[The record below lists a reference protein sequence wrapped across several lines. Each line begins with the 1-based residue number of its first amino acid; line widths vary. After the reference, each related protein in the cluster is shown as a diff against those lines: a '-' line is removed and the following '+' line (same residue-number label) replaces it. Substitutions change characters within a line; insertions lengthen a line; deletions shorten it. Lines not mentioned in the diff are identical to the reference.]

1 MQWEHHVHRHREN
14 AREDRQTL
22 ELYCKPQNT
31 QGQQTLEEAKKDP
44 PLQISEEIWSFD
56 TLIQNLWP
64 PKPKDKELSLLL
76 ATQFGTLSQ
85 QPQGANR
92 WVLSVNANPI
102 LNEECQNSIMGPY
115 LQNEEDGITGKLAQ
129 PSNAGLLTPSNNLLK
144 HRDVNIISEKDSSSR
159 QLWPDFSSQRSASLN
174 PNQTCPQAV

>member
-1 MQWEHHVHRHREN
+1 
-14 AREDRQTL
+14 
-22 ELYCKPQNT
+22 
-31 QGQQTLEEAKKDP
+31 
-44 PLQISEEIWSFD
+44 
-56 TLIQNLWP
+56 
-64 PKPKDKELSLLL
+64 
-76 ATQFGTLSQ
+76 
-85 QPQGANR
+85 
-92 WVLSVNANPI
+92 
-102 LNEECQNSIMGPY
+102 MGPY